1 MGVSEMTRFGF
12 GEKEFDALAQL
23 IAACVLRNE
32 NVSEDVSRLRAGYT
46 QMHYC
51 FDDKDFED
59 TLEAFAGKI
68 GF

>member
-12 GEKEFDALAQL
+12 GEREFDALAQL
-23 IAACVLRNE
+23 IAACVLRGE
-32 NVSEDVSRLRAGYT
+32 DVSEDVSRLRAGYT
-46 QMHYC
+46 TMRYC

-59 TLEAFAGKI
+59 ALEAFAAKI